1 MVNSLKKTKVK
12 LDLLADVNMLLMVG
26 KGIRGGL
33 CHAIKRYVK
42 AINKYMN
49 NYDKNK
55 ESSYL
60 KGATKL

>member
-12 LDLLADVNMLLMVG
+12 LDLLADVNMLLMMG

-55 ESSYL
+55 
-60 KGATKL
+60 